1 MTSYMANIFL
11 EASNILSDANSQES
25 HILSSENSA
34 ILSGFSSSIQ
44 EGLVPTIYRQ
54 EFTPTTFKQGD
65 IWV

>member
-44 EGLVPTIYRQ
+44 EGLVPTIYR
-54 EFTPTTFKQGD
+54 
-65 IWV
+65 